1 MSPVRLLESRLG
13 GWAIASRQPVIVVSL
28 ILVGIA
34 ASGTRFLEFSA
45 DNRIYLNEDN
55 PQLLAFDAFEDKY
68 GQSDNVLFVL
78 VPPDHNATS
87 ALALE
92 ATTWLTEQSWTVPYV
107 TRVDS
112 LTNFP
117 HTTAHG
123 DDILVRELIDVAD
136 SGDAERR
143 ARIREIALAEPSL
156 AGRLIARDGGVSG
169 VHGRV
174 GGVVTEPRPPQT
186 RACATDAL
194 GSSPDRFAQG
204 VLP

>member
-1 MSPVRLLESRLG
+1 M
-13 GWAIASRQPVIVVSL
+13 VSL

-169 VHGRV
+169 VHVSVQLPGEDELREGARV
-174 GGVVTEPRPPQT
+174 DEFATASRVRPKSGF
-186 RACATDAL
+186 RASTY
-194 GSSPDRFAQG
+194 G
-204 VLP
+204 